1 VRFELIL
8 ANASTRIA
16 GCGLFST
23 PFSCSGK
30 PLDDERRYGFR
41 ATLVS

>member
-8 ANASTRIA
+8 ANASTRIT